1 MNNKNKYNQVF
12 LETFLI
18 DESVLDDNLKYN
30 TIQSWD
36 SIGHMA
42 LITGLEEAFDI
53 MMELDDII
61 DFNSYK
67 EGFEIIAKY
76 GVEF

>member
-1 MNNKNKYNQVF
+1 MNNKQKYNKVF
-12 LETFLI
+12 LESFSI
-18 DESVLDDNLKYN
+18 NESALDDNLKYN
-30 TIQSWD
+30 SIQSWD